1 MSPKK
6 DKKESASIVKD
17 VESQIEEFITQK
29 KGEIEK
35 GLDEKIK
42 DAKEEAKKQIGDI
55 EKEFEKEKES
65 LINYQNVMADFEAKK
80 KDLEGQ
86 IKEHLNKAVEVQK
99 EIERLTGSTLDE
111 LKKVDEFN
119 QKLEELHKDVA
130 EKAGLLKKDLEEKFG
145 IVAEVLEGYEHEQV
159 IGDLEQELTK
169 LKKIKELLGEKG
181 AEDSETE
188 AEEPEKIP
196 DKEAQFIEEE
206 RKQYDRGVEDVR
218 KEMEK
223 MIDQLEESE
232 AEQKK
237 PSTEEAPPEEMPYEE
252 MPPEEVQEK
261 VNQESEIVMKD
272 ALSVR
277 EKYRKSESSEE
288 EGEVSYFQK
297 DDNIILDGE
306 NIISRLTESIE
317 EIKKL
322 YFKMQEDESPK
333 HQFIVKQE
341 IIKQQE
347 LLRKNMLK
355 YSEMCNRDKC
365 SLPEY
370 TMKILS
376 PGTLNDIIE
385 KASMM
390 NWSEQGD
397 FNAFV
402 EYVEDLKN
410 NYYACITPVEGYLN
424 SIAEALGVK

>member
-6 DKKESASIVKD
+6 DKKESASIIQD
-17 VESQIEEFITQK
+17 VENQLEEFIAK
-29 KGEIEK
+29 KKEEIEK
-35 GLDEKIK
+35 GLDDKIK
-42 DAKEEAKKQIGDI
+42 DAKEGAKKQIGEI

-65 LINYQNVMADFEAKK
+65 LINYQNVMVDFEAKK

-111 LKKVDEFN
+111 LKTVGEFN
-119 QKLEELHKDVA
+119 QKLEELHKEVK
-130 EKAGLLKKDLEEKFG
+130 EKAGFLKKDLEEKFG

-169 LKKIKELLGEKG
+169 LKKIKELLGEQG
-181 AEDSETE
+181 SEGPEAE
-188 AEEPEKIP
+188 AEEPEKMP
-196 DKEAQFIEEE
+196 EEDAPSYE
-206 RKQYDRGVEDVR
+206 DEKNIYDRGVKDIRE
-218 KEMEK
+218 EMERV
-223 MIDQLEESE
+223 ISDLEETE
-232 AEQKK
+232 AAQKK
-237 PSTEEAPPEEMPYEE
+237 PLPEET
-252 MPPEEVQEK
+252 PEEGIPEK
-261 VNQESEIVMKD
+261 ENQESEIVMQG

-288 EGEVSYFQK
+288 DGEVSYFQK

-306 NIISRLTESIE
+306 NIISGLTKSIE

-347 LLRKNMLK
+347 ILRKNMFK
-355 YSEMCNRDKC
+355 YIEMCKKESC
-365 SLPEY
+365 SLPKY
-370 TMKILS
+370 TLKILS
-376 PGTLNDIIE
+376 PGVLNDILE
-385 KASMM
+385 KTSMM
-390 NWSEQGD
+390 NWSEQSD

-402 EYVEDLKN
+402 EYVEDLKD
-410 NYYACITPVEGYLN
+410 NYYARITPVEGYLN
-424 SIAEALGVK
+424 SIAEELGIK